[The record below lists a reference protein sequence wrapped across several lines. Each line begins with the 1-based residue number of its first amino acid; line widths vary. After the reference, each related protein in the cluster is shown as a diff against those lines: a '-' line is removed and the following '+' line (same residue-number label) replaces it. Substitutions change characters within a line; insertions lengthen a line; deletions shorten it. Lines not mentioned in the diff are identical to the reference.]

1 MNYRPI
7 SQKHLKPKVV
17 LAGRPNVGKSSL
29 FNRLVD
35 SDTAIVS
42 SNPGTTRD
50 VVRGDLYLNGIR
62 LKLMTR
68 LVLEKQPQK

>member
-1 MNYRPI
+1 MLESP
-7 SQKHLKPKVV
+7 
-17 LAGRPNVGKSSL
+17 L

-35 SDTAIVS
+35 KYLAIVS

-68 LVLEKQPQK
+68 LVLEKQPQNRACWYKRTSAAIKMRILLFG